1 MSTTMQDAPT
11 RSKEQVI
18 ATLLGR
24 PSFEEIDWRTLM
36 KQGVLVRLRIRR
48 CRFTA
53 KLELADLGVSGSSAR
68 VRQARASSAVTSSR
82 GSSASSAFLRMR
94 STAAD
99 PTERPGW
106 RPASSPTPTKTSTTC
121 LPSRA

>member
-1 MSTTMQDAPT
+1 MFTTQQKGLPTMSTTMQDAPT

-68 VRQARASSAVTSSR
+68 VRQALSR
-82 GSSASSAFLRMR
+82 TLVLGEKRLLPETYM
-94 STAAD
+94 TAL
-99 PTERPGW
+99 E
-106 RPASSPTPTKTSTTC
+106 KIE
-121 LPSRA
+121 SR